1 MGTLGGIPI
10 RVEHVPSPDDIG
22 IAKAIMHEIHALM
35 ERLFCEGAGGTIDLR
50 SLPAINPA
58 SLGLLEKWL
67 SLGEVSAEVKA
78 VGRTHVHETAYAGV
92 WWLVHRNSREDIVTE
107 SIEVALVP
115 DILKSQRIDI
125 ERSLKM
131 LGSSLAA
138 DEARCRPE

>member
-10 RVEHVPSPDDIG
+10 RVEHVPSPDDIS

-35 ERLFCEGAGGTIDLR
+35 ERLLREGAGGTIDLR

-58 SLGLLEKWL
+58 SLGLLEKRL

-78 VGRTHVHETAYAGV
+78 VGRTNVHETAYAGV

-115 DILKSQRIDI
+115 DILKSQRNDI

-138 DEARCRPE
+138 KSESN